1 MGCTG
6 RDIAYSPL
14 LVCLVYDDD
23 DNCDDCVDGY
33 GHLQKN
39 SPRDGQKRG
48 PRWEDVHPF

>member
-23 DNCDDCVDGY
+23 ANCDDRVDGY